1 MPRYPKRLLAPALI
15 VALFLVPTLATAR
28 PAHKDT
34 SLSSPKRPVAGPNV
48 LSRIQ
53 GLLSAL
59 WAENGSILEPN
70 GAGTGTHSTADTKP
84 TSDNGSILE
93 PNG

>member
-1 MPRYPKRLLAPALI
+1 MPQYPTRLLALALI
-15 VALFLVPTLATAR
+15 AALFLVPTLATAR

-34 SLSSPKRPVAGPNV
+34 APSASKRPVAGPNV

-59 WAENGSILEPN
+59 WAETGSILEPN
-70 GAGTGTHSTADTKP
+70 GTGTNSTAGTQP
-84 TSDNGSILE
+84 TSDTGSGLE